1 MLRSARG
8 FPVIFPM
15 DLFVLYAIYTFSFFL
30 VPLFHQGK
38 IGRFMLH
45 LFTILI
51 TFICQRQILTK

>member
-1 MLRSARG
+1 MLRSARD

-15 DLFVLYAIYTFSFFL
+15 DLFVLYAIYTFFL

-45 LFTILI
+45 VFTILI